1 MTTAKS
7 AQTFRFPD
15 PPEREPDDMT
25 SFDHLARTGSV
36 HHLMH
41 HLGHPETTIVTGEH
55 YLARTPPG
63 RSLSGV
69 RYPDLLIAFDV
80 DPEAHRLSN
89 AYVISEQGKP
99 PDFVLEI
106 ASSKT
111 AEVDTGDKRRE
122 YAGLGIPE
130 YWRFDETG
138 EFHGTRLA
146 GDRLVDGAYRPIPIE
161 QLPGGVLQGYSYVL
175 NLHLRWEDGQLRW
188 HDPAT
193 GRHIAT
199 FEGERDRAELEGQ
212 ARIRAEGDARME
224 RSARV
229 RAEDDARVEREARL
243 REREARLQAE
253 ARARE
258 LEERLENLENQ

>member
-1 MTTAKS
+1 M
-7 AQTFRFPD
+7 
-15 PPEREPDDMT
+15 
-25 SFDHLARTGSV
+25 
-36 HHLMH
+36 
-41 HLGHPETTIVTGEH
+41 
-55 YLARTPPG
+55 
-63 RSLSGV
+63 
-69 RYPDLLIAFDV
+69 LIAFDA
-80 DPEAHRLSN
+80 DPVAYRRSN

-146 GDRLVDGAYRPIPIE
+146 GDRLVSGAYRPIAIE
-161 QLPGGVLQGYSYVL
+161 QLPDGVLQGYSLAL
-175 NLHLRWEDGQLRW
+175 NLHLRWESGQLRW

-199 FEGERDRAELEGQ
+199 FENERD
-212 ARIRAEGDARME
+212 
-224 RSARV
+224 ARV
-229 RAEDDARVEREARL
+229 RAEDDARAERDGRLLEREARL
-243 REREARLQAE
+243 RAE

-258 LEERLENLENQ
+258 LEARLENLE

>member
-7 AQTFRFPD
+7 AKTFRFPD

-25 SFDHLARTGSV
+25 SFDHLTRTGSV

-41 HLGHPETTIVTGEH
+41 HLGRPETTIVTGEH
-55 YLARTPPG
+55 YLARIPPG
-63 RSLSGV
+63 RSLAGV

-80 DPEAHRLSN
+80 DPDAYRRSN

-146 GDRLVDGAYRPIPIE
+146 GDRLEAGAYRPIAIE
-161 QLPGGVLQGYSYVL
+161 QLPGGVLQGYSLAL
-175 NLHLRWEDGQLRW
+175 NLHLRWENGQLRW

-199 FEGERDRAELEGQ
+199 FEGERDARVLAEDDVLV
-212 ARIRAEGDARME
+212 E
-224 RSARV
+224 RNARV

-243 REREARLQAE
+243 LEREARLRAE

-258 LEERLENLENQ
+258 MEERLENLGNQ